1 MFRFVLSLSV
11 VFVLTGSARGDI
23 TAADADFDGS
33 GKVDITDF
41 LQFVAAFGTQQG
53 QSAYDAKYDL
63 DDSGGVDIT
72 DFLLFVNVFGQTVQ
86 KTPVPPPP
94 RDEGSV
100 DGDRAALVALYN
112 ATDGGNWRSSF
123 GWTTNRPLGEW
134 DGVSTNAQ
142 GRVDKLNLS
151 RNRLTGEIPPRNWQP
166 R

>member
-1 MFRFVLSLSV
+1 MLSRFLLLSV
-11 VFVLTGSARGDI
+11 VVVFALVGSARGDI

-86 KTPVPPPP
+86 KTPPPPI
-94 RDEGSV
+94 EGSV
-100 DGDRAALVALYN
+100 EGDRAALVALYN
-112 ATDGGNWRSSF
+112 ATNGDNWGRRKNWLS
-123 GWTTNRPLGEW
+123 NKPLGEM
-134 DGVSTNAQ
+134 GGRRHECTRARGFAGNAARTV
-142 GRVDKLNLS
+142 GGTYSART
-151 RNRLTGEIPPRNWQP
+151 RQP
-166 R
+166 L